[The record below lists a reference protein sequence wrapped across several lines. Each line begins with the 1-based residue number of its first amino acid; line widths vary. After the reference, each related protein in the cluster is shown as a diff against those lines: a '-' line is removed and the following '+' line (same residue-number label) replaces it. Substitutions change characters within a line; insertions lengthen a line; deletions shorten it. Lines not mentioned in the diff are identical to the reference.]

1 MCVAL
6 VGVIYAVI
14 LAIILLRSSDIIPEQ
29 RRGSACS
36 AVGYTCFIIPLL
48 VFEVSQC
55 SVLMIIMMM
64 MMIVMPGFRNEG

>member
-6 VGVIYAVI
+6 VGVVYAII

-36 AVGYTCFIIPLL
+36 AIGYSCMVIPLL
-48 VFEVSQC
+48 VFEV
-55 SVLMIIMMM
+55 
-64 MMIVMPGFRNEG
+64 RNTN